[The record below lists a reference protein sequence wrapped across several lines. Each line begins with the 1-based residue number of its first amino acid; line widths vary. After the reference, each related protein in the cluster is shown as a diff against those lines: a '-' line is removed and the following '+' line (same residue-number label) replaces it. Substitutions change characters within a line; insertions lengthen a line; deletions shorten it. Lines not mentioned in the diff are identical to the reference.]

1 MAASAWFPEI
11 GAIAA
16 AAVASDC
23 VPTTQRNQPPLTSDA
38 ADFSLERSMSAAGT
52 P

>member
-1 MAASAWFPEI
+1 MAASAWLPEM
-11 GAIAA
+11 GAMAA

-23 VPTTQRNQPPLTSDA
+23 VPTTQRNQPPLISDA
-38 ADFSLERSMSAAGT
+38 ADFSLERNISAAGT